1 MKMGERKNKAR
12 ILVDEKGN
20 IIEGKGGKIPAWL
33 RTRTLSTHA
42 LGKNKIKENRVKY
55 LFENPYYELNHTLE
69 TKEDWETY
77 IDTPFEDPLSDEIL
91 YMRYIIHC
99 AERGIKPATIAIEYF
114 ALVFSEIL
122 NGEDCEKALGLR
134 RPGSGSQK
142 HIVNYRKKDICRRI
156 DKMTKEK
163 GYKLKD
169 AIAVVA
175 CGWPSSLEDENPE
188 ETIRSFYF
196 EWNKYGPHRVIFT
209 INKK

>member
-1 MKMGERKNKAR
+1 MVQLK
-12 ILVDEKGN
+12 
-20 IIEGKGGKIPAWL
+20 
-33 RTRTLSTHA
+33 
-42 LGKNKIKENRVKY
+42 
-55 LFENPYYELNHTLE
+55 HTLE
-69 TKEDWETY
+69 TKEDWEAY
-77 IDTPFEDPLSDEIL
+77 IDTPFEDSLSDEIL

-134 RPGSGSQK
+134 RPGSGSK
-142 HIVNYRKKDICRRI
+142 TYIENYRKKDICRRI
-156 DKMTKEK
+156 DTMIKEK

-175 CGWPSSLEDENPE
+175 CGWPSSLADENPE

-196 EWNKYGPHRVIFT
+196 EWNRYGPHRVKIIF
-209 INKK
+209 KKSERK